1 MLKKIPF
8 IEQMNQTECGL
19 ACIAMLS
26 SYYKKNVP
34 LHELRDIAGN
44 SRDGNTLYDLYKLAQ
59 HLDFEV
65 KCFQSESRN
74 LKLFKQPLLLHWEGS
89 HFVVLE
95 KVKNNKFYIVDPSN
109 GRSKITKKD
118 FDQHFTGYIMTLS
131 PNYTFEKRKENNLW
145 KSYVKLLFEFRYSLL
160 SLFLFTLFL
169 QSFVLITPIITQ
181 HIIDSVKNNNDTL
194 LFTSITLI
202 AMILYFTFNIIKNE
216 LSILLLRKIDF
227 SLSSDFFKKLV
238 NLPYSFFSSRQSGD
252 LLYRFSNLRAIRTV
266 LSENIMKMFLDIIL
280 TLVIFTYM
288 LYKSFTMSLIL
299 LGFILIIYCFI
310 LILRPWIHEAN
321 RHELSQ
327 DTKLFSYQNEIT
339 QGILDVKIMGH
350 EKHSIKY
357 WNKLYFKFIQSF
369 IHKERVVGTMESI
382 TSSFTF
388 FIPVFILIF
397 GIMSINNGNLTLGEV
412 VSFQTLS
419 SYFVST
425 STSIVYSIEAF
436 FQMKVYLRRVK
447 DVTDEKPEK
456 NLETGKSITI
466 DGEIKLENVSFKYSS
481 FSPYILKNINMN
493 VKKGQKV
500 GIVGESGA
508 GKTTLAKIIM
518 GLYIPSDGTLQYNG
532 IDLNQLN
539 KPNLRNQIGVV
550 TQNPYLFSDTIFEN
564 VKFNNPVSESQII
577 EACKI
582 AQIHD
587 DIINMPMGYNT
598 ILSENGSNLSGG
610 QKQRLS
616 IARAIVKK
624 PSVIVFDEATNSLD
638 TVKEKIIEDYLYS
651 LNCTRIIIAHRLS
664 SIINSDNIFV
674 LDNGMIIG
682 EGKHDYLINNNNKYR
697 TLFNK
702 IK

>member
-1 MLKKIPF
+1 
-8 IEQMNQTECGL
+8 
-19 ACIAMLS
+19 
-26 SYYKKNVP
+26 
-34 LHELRDIAGN
+34 
-44 SRDGNTLYDLYKLAQ
+44 
-59 HLDFEV
+59 
-65 KCFQSESRN
+65 
-74 LKLFKQPLLLHWEGS
+74 
-89 HFVVLE
+89 
-95 KVKNNKFYIVDPSN
+95 
-109 GRSKITKKD
+109 
-118 FDQHFTGYIMTLS
+118 
-131 PNYTFEKRKENNLW
+131 
-145 KSYVKLLFEFRYSLL
+145 
-160 SLFLFTLFL
+160 
-169 QSFVLITPIITQ
+169 
-181 HIIDSVKNNNDTL
+181 
-194 LFTSITLI
+194 
-202 AMILYFTFNIIKNE
+202 
-216 LSILLLRKIDF
+216 
-227 SLSSDFFKKLV
+227 
-238 NLPYSFFSSRQSGD
+238 
-252 LLYRFSNLRAIRTV
+252 
-266 LSENIMKMFLDIIL
+266 
-280 TLVIFTYM
+280 
-288 LYKSFTMSLIL
+288 
-299 LGFILIIYCFI
+299 
-310 LILRPWIHEAN
+310 
-321 RHELSQ
+321 
-327 DTKLFSYQNEIT
+327 
-339 QGILDVKIMGH
+339 MGH